1 MSHPILDVAG
11 AVAVVAAVGAGA
23 MLVLPQAQPDPPSQ
37 TIVLDVERAPS
48 VRVEPLAEKTDAER
62 VDDLQR
68 ELSAIAVEQKRLVS
82 ELRRAVDTRRE
93 RAGRRR

>member
-48 VRVEPLAEKTDAER
+48 VRVEPLAVKTDAER